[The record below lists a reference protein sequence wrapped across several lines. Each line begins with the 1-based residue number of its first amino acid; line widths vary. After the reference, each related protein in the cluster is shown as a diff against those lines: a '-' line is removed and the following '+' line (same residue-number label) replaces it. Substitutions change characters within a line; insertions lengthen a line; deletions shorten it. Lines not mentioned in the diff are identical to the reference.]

1 MKTESPEWLFEKFA
15 VLECW
20 KKDERSAVYL
30 AHHRFLDK
38 QIVLK
43 TLNVDLTA
51 DPAAAVRFKQEAKCL
66 AQLDD
71 PQVIRVLDFGVYGSF
86 FYISFEHFDGQTLRH
101 RMAGSPLSADFK
113 LAIFF
118 QIAHALAVVHRMG
131 IVHRDV
137 KPENILI
144 NDERQVKLADF
155 GLAQVSDAARLTEK
169 SSILGTPGYMAPEQ
183 IRSEEL
189 TPAVDVFA
197 LGIVGYELF
206 TGVNPFLGPDIG
218 STINNILTKSE
229 NELWDRT
236 SSMAPELVKSL
247 RACLQR
253 NPQKRHATAELVCRE
268 LTASYPY
275 LQDALARPTA
285 ALRKTERRYHRLLWL
300 PAAMVLILLALFW
313 PRSIQDHKPA
323 PVQADSLTAAV
334 AEDHVQSKTVVENKP
349 VAGKEAPTVPSAPVG
364 DPGRLSVF
372 CLPWAEVWI
381 DNMKMDV
388 TPMNEALRLYPGDHE
403 LALQHPDYP
412 IWRKKLHMNSGANM
426 TVSVRLDTLFG
437 FFQPL
442 IHPWGEV
449 FIDGARKGITP
460 FVKAAALE
468 PGLHRLEI
476 RHPQYDPFTDNLT
489 ISPGDTQR
497 YELDFSKIVQRG
509 RP

>member
-51 DPAAAVRFKQEAKCL
+51 DPAAAERFKQEAKCL
-66 AQLDD
+66 AQLDH
-71 PQVIRVLDFGVYGSF
+71 PQVITVLDFGVYGSF
-86 FYISFEHFDGQTLRH
+86 FYISFEHFDGQTLRN
-101 RMAGSPLSADFK
+101 RMAGPPLSAEQK

-118 QIAHALAVVHRMG
+118 QIVQALAVVHRRG

-144 NDERQVKLADF
+144 NDDLHVKLADF
-155 GLAQVSDAARLTEK
+155 GLAHLSDAARVTEK

-183 IRSEEL
+183 IRGEAL
-189 TPAVDVFA
+189 TPAVDVFS
-197 LGIVGYELF
+197 LGIVGYELC

-218 STINNILTKSE
+218 STINNILTRPE
-229 NELWDRT
+229 NDLWNQPT
-236 SSMAPELVKSL
+236 GMAPELARSI

-253 NPQKRHATAELVCRE
+253 NSQKRPATAESVCEE
-268 LTASYPY
+268 LAVAFPY
-275 LQDALARPTA
+275 LRGTCAGPVSVPGKTGAGYRRFFWLLAP
-285 ALRKTERRYHRLLWL
+285 
-300 PAAMVLILLALFW
+300 MVIILLALFW
-313 PRSIQDHKPA
+313 LRPIRDNKPA
-323 PVQADSLTAAV
+323 PVQADSLPAATV
-334 AEDHVQSKTVVENKP
+334 PDHVQSQPVMENKP

-449 FIDGARKGITP
+449 FVDGARTGITP
-460 FVKAAALE
+460 FVKAVALE